1 MLTSTEVNPK
11 SWTQHLLFI
20 CKEEHEL
27 RTERKQKCDKKDV
40 SQLLYVMMILFIKV
54 LFCKKM
60 HFSFTNSKI
69 MINFAALH
77 QGTRRDCISFN

>member
-27 RTERKQKCDKKDV
+27 RTEREQKGA
-40 SQLLYVMMILFIKV
+40 YNV
-54 LFCKKM
+54 L
-60 HFSFTNSKI
+60 
-69 MINFAALH
+69 
-77 QGTRRDCISFN
+77 